1 VKNKKAQERINNLNI
16 PIAKTVFK
24 DSELKNIL
32 KPLKS
37 GWVVQGKY
45 VKEFED
51 KWCKFT
57 GAKNSVAVTSC
68 TTALHLSLAAL
79 GVKEDDEILLPS
91 FTWIATANAVEYLK
105 AKPVFCDIDIDT
117 FNINI
122 GSLQSNL
129 TKKTKG
135 IIPVHLF
142 GLSADMN
149 PIIEFANKNKLLVI
163 EDAACGFG
171 AEYNN
176 IHVGNFGN
184 TGCFSFH
191 PRKAIGG
198 MITTNSS
205 ELAVLLRALRDH
217 GATISDFQ
225 RHNGAKPYLLP
236 DFPYLGYNYRMTDIQ
251 ASIGTSQMDRA
262 SKIKNRRKEIAEFYN
277 DKLDKVN
284 WIKKP
289 FKKEK
294 YSHGYQSYVCLFEP
308 EEITLKNISKINKQ
322 RNDFMEY
329 LQSNGISTRPGTH
342 AVHLLKY
349 YSKKYKIKPK
359 DFPNAYIAD
368 KCSIAL
374 PLFVDLTNEELNFV
388 TKKIVKYKIKK

>member
-1 VKNKKAQERINNLNI
+1 
-16 PIAKTVFK
+16 
-24 DSELKNIL
+24 
-32 KPLKS
+32 
-37 GWVVQGKY
+37 
-45 VKEFED
+45 
-51 KWCKFT
+51 
-57 GAKNSVAVTSC
+57 
-68 TTALHLSLAAL
+68 
-79 GVKEDDEILLPS
+79 
-91 FTWIATANAVEYLK
+91 
-105 AKPVFCDIDIDT
+105 
-117 FNINI
+117 
-122 GSLQSNL
+122 
-129 TKKTKG
+129 
-135 IIPVHLF
+135 
-142 GLSADMN
+142 
-149 PIIEFANKNKLLVI
+149 
-163 EDAACGFG
+163 
-171 AEYNN
+171 
-176 IHVGNFGN
+176 
-184 TGCFSFH
+184 
-191 PRKAIGG
+191 
-198 MITTNSS
+198 
-205 ELAVLLRALRDH
+205 
-217 GATISDFQ
+217 
-225 RHNGAKPYLLP
+225 
-236 DFPYLGYNYRMTDIQ
+236 
-251 ASIGTSQMDRA
+251 MDRA

-308 EEITLKNISKINKQ
+308 EEITLKNISKTNKQ